1 MTEQSAQAQRREHG
15 DMSTDL
21 IDRART
27 GDDDAFRD
35 LVEPYRHELQL
46 HCYRLL
52 GSMHDAEDAVQETL
66 LAAWQGLGTF
76 EGRSS
81 IRTWLYRIATSRCLN
96 LLRSDRSH
104 PRVDTR
110 TDTHMPEIDL
120 PEPTRLGE
128 VLWLEPYPDALLAG
142 LADKA
147 PGPDARYETREAISL
162 AFVTALQLLPPR
174 QRAVLILRD
183 VLGYHS
189 KEVAQILDATVESVT
204 SALKRARAT
213 LQLRLPPPGQ
223 QDQLSPPP
231 QSAAEQDLVER
242 FTRAFES
249 NDVQRVVDLLTDDA
263 WFTMPPLPFEWQ
275 GRDRALQFLTAMLGP
290 GRRLVA
296 TRANGQPAF
305 GLYLPDPHARVLH
318 AVGLL
323 VLTLA
328 GDSIAAITRFDNSVL
343 AFFGLPR
350 TLPLRMNHTNKGGS
364 IGVDLVG
371 S

>member
-1 MTEQSAQAQRREHG
+1 MTEQSAHAQRREHG
-15 DMSTDL
+15 DIATDL

-96 LLRSDRSH
+96 LLRAERSR

-110 TDTHMPEIDL
+110 TETHMPEIDL
-120 PEPTRLGE
+120 PKPTRLGE

-142 LADKA
+142 LADSA

-174 QRAVLILRD
+174 Q
-183 VLGYHS
+183 
-189 KEVAQILDATVESVT
+189 
-204 SALKRARAT
+204 
-213 LQLRLPPPGQ
+213 
-223 QDQLSPPP
+223 
-231 QSAAEQDLVER
+231 
-242 FTRAFES
+242 
-249 NDVQRVVDLLTDDA
+249 
-263 WFTMPPLPFEWQ
+263 
-275 GRDRALQFLTAMLGP
+275 
-290 GRRLVA
+290 
-296 TRANGQPAF
+296 
-305 GLYLPDPHARVLH
+305 
-318 AVGLL
+318 
-323 VLTLA
+323 
-328 GDSIAAITRFDNSVL
+328 
-343 AFFGLPR
+343 
-350 TLPLRMNHTNKGGS
+350 
-364 IGVDLVG
+364 
-371 S
+371 